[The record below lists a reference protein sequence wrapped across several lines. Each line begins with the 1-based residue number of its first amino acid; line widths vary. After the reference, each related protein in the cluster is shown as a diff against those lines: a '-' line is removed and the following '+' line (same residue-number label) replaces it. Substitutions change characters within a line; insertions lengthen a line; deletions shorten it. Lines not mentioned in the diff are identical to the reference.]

1 MVQNKEVT
9 VKVKGEIITGFYF
22 FVVILDLFYSIFHLK
37 YFSSRHNVS
46 LKGLFV

>member
-22 FVVILDLFYSIFHLK
+22 FVVILDLF
-37 YFSSRHNVS
+37 
-46 LKGLFV
+46 

>member
-1 MVQNKEVT
+1 MVQSKEVT

-37 YFSSRHNVS
+37 YFRSRHNAS
-46 LKGLFV
+46 LKGLLV